1 MQTEEAYAG
10 DIIGLH
16 NHGTIQIG
24 DAFSEGEN
32 HEFIGIPN
40 FAPEL
45 FRRVRVKDPLRGKQ
59 LEKEFSA
66 VSRGGRYPDV

>member
-1 MQTEEAYAG
+1 MKVRHQRLGKDVRIADAVTFMAGDRVETEEAFAG

-16 NHGTIQIG
+16 NPAPFKI

-45 FRRVRVKDPLRGKQ
+45 SVGFG
-59 LEKEFSA
+59 
-66 VSRGGRYPDV
+66 